1 MIMYKVISRKELTN
15 LLSDP
20 ILAEELSLSHGCSHL
35 IVDAQSSGKW
45 PKDLYP
51 GRCPIIAL
59 GSEQDIDPAA
69 PIDMICSE
77 EQIDFVVESIAAQ
90 PEASS
95 IACQVLR
102 TNALLDSSQGLIVE
116 SLAYSV
122 LLESHSFQ
130 SWLKNREKTRDQNRN
145 DANVII
151 EREDDTLHITL
162 DRPRRHN
169 AYSESLK
176 DKFCDALQLPIAD
189 PSIVQVIISGKGP
202 SFCSGG
208 DLDEFGSVTNAS
220 SSHISRISR
229 SAGNLL
235 SKIRDK
241 THFRVHGA
249 CIGAG
254 IELTAFSSSISA
266 HEASFFQLPEV
277 SMGLIPG
284 AGGTVSINR
293 RIGRCRTAYMA
304 ITGSRIDSQTAL
316 EGGLV
321 DKLFT

>member
-1 MIMYKVISRKELTN
+1 MYKVISRKELTN

-35 IVDAQSSGKW
+35 IVDPKSSGGW
-45 PKDLYP
+45 PRDLYP

-59 GSEQDIDPAA
+59 GSEEDIDPAA
-69 PIDMICSE
+69 PIDMVCSE
-77 EQIDFVVESIAAQ
+77 EQIDFVINSVKEQ
-90 PEASS
+90 PEAST

-102 TNALLDSSQGLIVE
+102 ANALSDSSQGLLVE

-122 LLESHSFQ
+122 LLESDSFQ
-130 SWLKNREKTRDQNRN
+130 SWLKNRESARGNSRH

-151 EREDDTLHITL
+151 EREDNTLSIIL
-162 DRPRRHN
+162 DRPKRHN
-169 AYSESLK
+169 AYSEELK
-176 DKFCDALQLPIAD
+176 DKFCDALQLPVADSSIA
-189 PSIVQVIISGKGP
+189 QVIISGKGP

-208 DLDEFGSVTNAS
+208 DLDEFGSVSNAS
-220 SSHISRISR
+220 SSHISRLTR
-229 SAGNLL
+229 SAGSLL

-266 HEASFFQLPEV
+266 HEESFFQLPEV

-284 AGGTVSINR
+284 AGGTVSITK
-293 RIGRCRTAYMA
+293 RIGRWRTAYMA

-316 EGGLV
+316 EWGLV
-321 DKLFT
+321 DELFT